1 MDATKFIS
9 FALIA
14 SCSSSSHTGFVWR
27 TPMEPKI
34 CACCGQSFPPDP
46 RVKNQTYCSSPAC
59 QADRR
64 KRWRQTRSRTDDVY
78 LDNKSRA
85 QRAWLDR
92 NPDYWRAY
100 RANGVGAPKKL
111 IDSKTAPAPLSGLY
125 RIQFIPNM
133 DSAKSDE
140 WIAQISP
147 VCADCPCKKNECKD
161 ITRST
166 K

>member
-1 MDATKFIS
+1 MDAAKFIF
-9 FALIA
+9 FAPIA
-14 SCSSSSHTGFVWR
+14 SCSPSSHTGFVWR

-64 KRWRQTRSRTDDVY
+64 KRWRQTRSRTDEVY

-100 RANGVGAPKKL
+100 RANGVGAPKKQL

-133 DSAKSDE
+133 DGAT
-140 WIAQISP
+140 
-147 VCADCPCKKNECKD
+147 CKKNECKD
-161 ITRST
+161 ITPST
-166 K
+166 N

>member
-1 MDATKFIS
+1 MRALFFRVGPLRPVPIQALYGEHQWNPKSAPAAASPSHQTHGSKTKLT
-9 FALIA
+9 AHHLPA
-14 SCSSSSHTGFVWR
+14 RLTGANVGG
-27 TPMEPKI
+27 KHVH
-34 CACCGQSFPPDP
+34 A
-46 RVKNQTYCSSPAC
+46 QTE
-59 QADRR
+59 
-64 KRWRQTRSRTDDVY
+64 VY

-100 RANGVGAPKKL
+100 RANGVDARKKQP

-125 RIQFIPNM
+125 RIQFIPNI
-133 DSAKSDE
+133 DPAKSDE
-140 WIAQISP
+140 WIAEISP

-166 K
+166 N